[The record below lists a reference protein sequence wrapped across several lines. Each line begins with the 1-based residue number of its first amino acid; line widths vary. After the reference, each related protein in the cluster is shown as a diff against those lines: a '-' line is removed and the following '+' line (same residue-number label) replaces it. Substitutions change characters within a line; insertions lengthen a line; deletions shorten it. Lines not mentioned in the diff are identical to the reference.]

1 MGFISFGLNETMT
14 TILPPNTVPEFHY
27 FKRYRYDWHL
37 VLYCHDDG
45 TFFGSQSE
53 AAYTKREGQARDFI
67 NRIQRRLGLRQK
79 EMIFFA
85 TTEFGDTGNGHLHL
99 LISMDGLRKKGRLD
113 KVEYCTNQIPHI
125 LDIVRSEMFPTSIK
139 IGYESILADEDNQ
152 KRLLSYVCKKEDQR
166 DYKHCF
172 YSRCIK

>member
-14 TILPPNTVPEFHY
+14 TILPPNTVPEFHF

-37 VLYCHDDG
+37 VFYCHDDG
-45 TFFGSQSE
+45 SFFASQRE
-53 AAYTKREGQARDFI
+53 AAYTKRESQARDFM
-67 NRIQRRLGLRQK
+67 NRVQRRLGLRQK

-99 LISMDGLRKKGRLD
+99 LISMDGLRKKCRLD
-113 KVEYCTNQIPHI
+113 KIEYCTNQISHI
-125 LDIVRSEMFPTSIK
+125 LDIVRSEIFPTSIK
-139 IGYESILADEDNQ
+139 IGYEPILSDEDSQ